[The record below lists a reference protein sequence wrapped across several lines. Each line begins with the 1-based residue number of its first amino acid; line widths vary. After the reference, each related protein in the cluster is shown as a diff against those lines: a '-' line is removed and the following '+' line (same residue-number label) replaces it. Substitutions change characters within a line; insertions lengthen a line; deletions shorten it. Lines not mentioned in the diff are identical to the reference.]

1 LARTRIQLCGRLI
14 AAVDGRRIEAD
25 LPGRQGRLLFAYL
38 VVNRTRATTRDE
50 LIGALWPDGRAGGLA
65 PLLSKLRRIAPL
77 EGRGE
82 VRLTLQP
89 DAFVDLEAAREA
101 IHRAESAVHREA
113 WSEAWGPARV
123 ALHTAQR
130 GLLRGEEALWIDDLR
145 YEVGAIVLRAHECV
159 AAAGLGLGGAEL
171 AAALRSGRALVEQA
185 PLRESGYRL
194 LMEALAAEGN
204 VAEALTVYEQLRLR
218 LRDELGV
225 APSPAI
231 QALHRSL
238 LALR

>member
-1 LARTRIQLCGRLI
+1 MPARRCARTIGSRAASCRIPLFLLGHREQVLAR
-14 AAVDGRRIEAD
+14 D
-25 LPGRQGRLLFAYL
+25 LP
-38 VVNRTRATTRDE
+38 DE
-50 LIGALWPDGRAGGLA
+50 LIGALWPDGRAGSLA

-130 GLLRGEEALWIDDLR
+130 
-145 YEVGAIVLRAHECV
+145 
-159 AAAGLGLGGAEL
+159 
-171 AAALRSGRALVEQA
+171 
-185 PLRESGYRL
+185 
-194 LMEALAAEGN
+194 
-204 VAEALTVYEQLRLR
+204 
-218 LRDELGV
+218 
-225 APSPAI
+225 
-231 QALHRSL
+231 
-238 LALR
+238 